1 VSLVGSVEE
10 QKKSQNGYYRI
21 RTVNSQRNQGDRGL
35 LRRLDAAWSKGLPGA
50 VAGKMKFRDQLV
62 ISGLAVL
69 VGIGIFKSE
78 GILLAIVAVV
88 AINVGCG
95 LLIRLWKWRV
105 GVPRS
110 SSDY

>member
-1 VSLVGSVEE
+1 VES
-10 QKKSQNGYYRI
+10 QKKQGI
-21 RTVNSQRNQGDRGL
+21 REL
-35 LRRLDAAWSKGLPGA
+35 ARRLDAAWTKGLPGA
-50 VAGKMKFRDQLV
+50 VAGKLKFRDQLV

-88 AINVGCG
+88 AINTGCG
-95 LLIRLWKWRV
+95 FLIRLWKWRA

-110 SSDY
+110 SSNY